1 MARSATLAAQPAGTD
16 PVLDEGKPSSASE
29 PDFAAAVRMAR
40 EGFLEPQLARELPG
54 LRLVWATVAARP
66 QRSPPELAVRLR
78 ALASRYRGASVVALR
93 AQPIPHAYRSFF
105 RGVGLDPDTDRIPLE
120 QAAVLRLL
128 EGEFRSRGLIED
140 ALLLALIETGV
151 PVWALDA
158 ARVSPGGLG
167 IRLSR
172 RGERLGEG
180 RLARPLGVGRL
191 LVADRQRPHALLFG
205 QIAPG
210 HEVSRR
216 TDTVVLFSV
225 GVAGVPAIHI
235 EEAVWQALE
244 LLAEHG
250 TEGD

>member
-1 MARSATLAAQPAGTD
+1 M
-16 PVLDEGKPSSASE
+16 LDKRKPSSARE
-29 PDFAAAVRMAR
+29 PVIAAAGEIVAR

-54 LRLVWATVAARP
+54 LRLVWAAIAARA

-78 ALASRYRGASVVALR
+78 ALASHYGGASVIALR
-93 AQPIPHAYRSFF
+93 TQPIPQAYRAFF
-105 RGVGLDPDTDRIPLE
+105 RQIGLDPDTNRIPLE
-120 QAAVLRLL
+120 QAALRRLL
-128 EGEFRSRGLIED
+128 DGGFTSRGLIED

-158 ARVSPGGLG
+158 ARVSPTGLG

-180 RLARPLGVGRL
+180 ELARPLGPGRL
-191 LVADRQRPHALLFG
+191 LVADSQRMHALLFG
-205 QIAPG
+205 EIAPG

-216 TDTVVLFSV
+216 TQAVVLFSV
-225 GVAGVPAIHI
+225 GVAGVPAIHT
-235 EEAVWQALE
+235 EEAIWQALE

-250 TEGD
+250 AGAP